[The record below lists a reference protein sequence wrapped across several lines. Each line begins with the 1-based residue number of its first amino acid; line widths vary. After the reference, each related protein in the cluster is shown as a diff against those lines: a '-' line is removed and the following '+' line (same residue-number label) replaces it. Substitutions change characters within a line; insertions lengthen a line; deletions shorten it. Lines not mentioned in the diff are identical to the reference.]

1 MIVRGEKAQAS
12 GGFLGVV
19 ILIAGLGLAYWI
31 WPSGRL
37 AEATFVDLLRV
48 LGSCLMALLS
58 VWVSWAIWV
67 D

>member
-1 MIVRGEKAQAS
+1 MIVKGEKAQAS
-12 GGFLGVV
+12 GGVLGFV
-19 ILIAGLGLAYWI
+19 ILIAGLALAYWI

-37 AEATFVDLLRV
+37 ADGTFTDLLRV
-48 LGSCLMALLS
+48 LGSCLTALLT